1 MNVEEEQ
8 GIDTPM
14 AEAPPLVQEA
24 AEERPPP
31 AEIQEAVAAQEN
43 GHDTPPAPGPSE
55 DTPPEPAPEPE
66 PMQVSEQPPQEP
78 QEPQEAEQQPP
89 GQRTGQWCTPRALAS
104 TSTTRGAGTR
114 ALRSAP
120 RASAGTE
127 LRSAPCT
134 SRPSDL
140 ENRAT
145 HHAASAVGV
154 RVTLCSS
161 QAQSSSRRPGAVLVH
176 GSHGVRRRQV
186 THGVVTRRGTYGVAA

>member
-8 GIDTPM
+8 GIDTPI

-66 PMQVSEQPPQEP
+66 PMQVSEQPPQE
-78 QEPQEAEQQPP
+78 AEQQPP

-114 ALRSAP
+114 ALRSAHRKCLSAGAVQRGP
-120 RASAGTE
+120 ASERGHRASVSTMHE
-127 LRSAPCT
+127 P
-134 SRPSDL
+134 
-140 ENRAT
+140 
-145 HHAASAVGV
+145 
-154 RVTLCSS
+154 VTLCSS